1 MSLIEELKRRNV
13 IRLLLAYA
21 VVSWLVIEVSNTLLE
36 IFGAPDWVAKAIIVV
51 LVIGMVVTGI
61 FSWVYELTP
70 EGLKKESEVARDA
83 SITHQTG
90 KKLNYITIAA
100 VVVVAAF
107 VGWSR
112 FVAAPPESAV
122 ETEIAV
128 PGIADGASVAVLP
141 FVNMSDSKETEYF
154 SDGLTETLLH
164 MLVQLPELKVAA
176 RTSSFAF
183 KGKDKDIRE
192 IAQALDVAHVL
203 EGSVQ
208 RSGDR
213 VRITAQL
220 IRADDGFHVW
230 SENFDRTLDD
240 IFAIQ
245 DEIAQKV
252 GGALSAS
259 LLGSALVDIDGVG
272 TTDVAAYDLYLQA
285 LSRMAV
291 GSYDALEAAEGLLK
305 DALNED
311 PEFLDAKTDLGTVYL
326 RQANTGLM
334 QWEEAIRASNALAQQ
349 VIAVRPQDSRAK
361 TMQLQADMESARHF
375 GNRAELRAVFDRFE
389 KLIAQQPNL
398 VEAKT
403 EYAQAIGF
411 AGDIDTA
418 QRHFA
423 DALELDPLNPRI
435 YLNMG
440 FALETQDKNDEARE
454 ALLRSLELEPGQP
467 NAWAKLGDV
476 SYNEGDIVG
485 YVKGYTEAMR
495 LDSKDHEIPAEVAR
509 TLYDY
514 SLVEAGDKF
523 LSRANLVAAT
533 GDMTRVAAMW
543 RAVAIADAEL
553 AESIAKQLL
562 LDDVSWR
569 HGMFWQATLTLKS
582 VSRQEDREQD
592 AIDFF
597 SDHFDGY
604 TDVGSLDVS
613 NKVQFLQ
620 DVSLPLW
627 HETVP
632 ESEFEAMAAAI
643 ERSLEVRAQT
653 DDDNEY
659 TYVDLYAL
667 QGKEADAAQ
676 HMLAILKDGNGA
688 RWPGFDRYAKQK
700 HLATIVRDDA
710 IQTELQRMQEERQ
723 EAREALRRYLADLD
737 L

>member
-1 MSLIEELKRRNV
+1 MSFIEELKRRNV

-51 LVIGMVVTGI
+51 LVIGMIVTGI

-70 EGLKKESEVARDA
+70 EGLKKESEVTRDA

-100 VVVVAAF
+100 VVVVALF

-112 FVAAPPESAV
+112 FVASPPEPAE
-122 ETEIAV
+122 ETEVAV
-128 PGIADGASVAVLP
+128 PGQADSASVAVLP
-141 FVNMSDSKETEYF
+141 FVNMSDSKQNEYF

-183 KGKDKDIRE
+183 KGKEKDIRE

-230 SENFDRTLDD
+230 SETFDRTLDD

-259 LLGSALVDIDGVG
+259 LLGATVVDIDGVG

-285 LSRMAV
+285 LSQMAI
-291 GSYDALEAAEGLLK
+291 GSYDSLEAAEGLLK
-305 DALNED
+305 DALNQD

-334 QWEEAIRASNALAQQ
+334 QWEEAIRAGNALAQQ
-349 VIAVRPQDSRAK
+349 VLTVRPQDSRAK
-361 TMQLQADMESARHF
+361 AMQLMADMQTARDY
-375 GNRAELRAVFDRFE
+375 GTRAELNAVFDRFE
-389 KLIAQQPNL
+389 KLIMEQPNS
-398 VEAKT
+398 VEAKM

-411 AGDIDTA
+411 GGDIDKA

-440 FALETQDKNDEARE
+440 FALETQDLNDAARE

-485 YVKGYTEAMR
+485 YVKGYREAMR

-509 TLYDY
+509 TLYSY

-523 LSRANLVAAT
+523 LARADLIAAT
-533 GDMTRVAAMW
+533 ADMTRVAAMW
-543 RAVAIADAEL
+543 RAVAIEDADL
-553 AESIAKQLL
+553 AESSAKQLL

-569 HGMFWQATLTLKS
+569 HGMFWQVSLTLMS
-582 VSRQEDREQD
+582 AARQKDSEQD
-592 AIDFF
+592 AIEFF

-604 TDVGSLDVS
+604 SDVGSADVS
-613 NKVQFLQ
+613 NKVQYLQ
-620 DVSLPLW
+620 DASLPLW
-627 HETVP
+627 HEALP
-632 ESEFEAMAAAI
+632 EREFETMAAAM
-643 ERSLEVRAQT
+643 ERSLAARAQT
-653 DDDNEY
+653 DGDNDFA
-659 TYVDLYAL
+659 YVDLYAL
-667 QGKEADAAQ
+667 QGREAEAAQ
-676 HMLAILKDGNGA
+676 HMLGILKNGHGA
-688 RWPGFDRYAKQK
+688 RWPSFDRYATQP
-700 HLATIVRDDA
+700 HLAAVVSDGA
-710 IQTELQRMQEERQ
+710 IQSELQRMQKERQ
-723 EAREALRRYLADLD
+723 EAREALRRYLADMD